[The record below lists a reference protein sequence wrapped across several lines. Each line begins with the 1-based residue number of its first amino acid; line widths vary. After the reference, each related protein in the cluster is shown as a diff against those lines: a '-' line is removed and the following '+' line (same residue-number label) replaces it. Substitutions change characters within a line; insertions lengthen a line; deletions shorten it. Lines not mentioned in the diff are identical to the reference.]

1 MSARWRDVSSGWIR
15 MTLNC
20 TSLRASEISR
30 RIWEREK
37 RESAKRFRR
46 RGAERHGG
54 MTIKRKREIWEVRE
68 VARRREE
75 RRRIRIRSSGRK
87 RDETNVR
94 SRTEAKQEERLRL
107 QSLHRRVNMCN
118 LDTVLAR
125 GRSTIFLLKNDTAR
139 AVVCE
144 KKSMWSSVGCGQSG
158 RENWQC
164 TSWACI
170 TANWIQRNTQIHTE
184 REREGGGR
192 ERWKQDDT
200 SVCII

>member
-1 MSARWRDVSSGWIR
+1 MR
-15 MTLNC
+15 
-20 TSLRASEISR
+20 
-30 RIWEREK
+30 K
-37 RESAKRFRR
+37 RETRIGREIQAQGR

-144 KKSMWSSVGCGQSG
+144 KKSMWSSLGCGQSG

-164 TSWACI
+164 TPWACI

-184 REREGGGR
+184 REWERERGGGNDGSR
-192 ERWKQDDT
+192 MIHR
-200 SVCII
+200 SVLYSQNPLFAGNRFHQNAANVKW